1 MFCKNCGKEIDDK
14 ACVCVFCGVATEQK
28 PDVVEVKKANGLGI
42 AGFVVALLSLWLG
55 VYFCIASIVG
65 LALSI
70 AGMVAAKNRR
80 LNGLAVAGLVI
91 SIFSLMIWGIIWIV
105 MGAAILLM

>member
-1 MFCKNCGKEIDDK
+1 M
-14 ACVCVFCGVATEQK
+14 
-28 PDVVEVKKANGLGI
+28 
-42 AGFVVALLSLWLG
+42 AGRN
-55 VYFCIASIVG
+55 FCIASIVG